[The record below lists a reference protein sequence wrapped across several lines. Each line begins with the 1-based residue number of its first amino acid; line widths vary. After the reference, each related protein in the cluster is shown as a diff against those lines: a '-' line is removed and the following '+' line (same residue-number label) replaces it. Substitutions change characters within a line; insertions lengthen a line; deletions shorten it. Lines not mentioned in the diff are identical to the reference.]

1 MSSSRTSDPLAAVGA
16 ALARVRTWS
25 RRFVGVAAR
34 KRTYSNLLYLLLSF
48 PLGLGYFTALV
59 TGFALPAGFAFA
71 FVQIGLSEPVVLLI
85 AGIPI
90 ALLGLGMGLP
100 AALVTL
106 FIASE
111 LTSLERLLAERL
123 LETEVPTSKPARSV
137 RERAKRLVFDRG
149 TWKGVGYLLSKFL
162 YGTASFILL
171 TFGITFTY
179 VLVAA
184 PLHYRGET
192 VGIHIGDPIEFVPQ
206 FTYQHEGWS
215 VEISPVTLSI
225 ADGELLSL
233 YVDSLPAALAVSA
246 IGVLVALVVL
256 HLFNGIAWL
265 LARYT
270 ELLLRDTQPSIFS
283 DSSAEADR

>member
-1 MSSSRTSDPLAAVGA
+1 MSSSRTSDPRVGVTA

-34 KRTYSNLLYLLLSF
+34 KRTYSNLLYLLLAF
-48 PLGLGYFTALV
+48 PLGVGYFTALV

-71 FVQIGLSEPVVLLI
+71 FVQIGLSEPVVLVF

-90 ALLGLGMGLP
+90 LLLGVGIGLP

-106 FIASE
+106 FLASE
-111 LTSLERLLAERL
+111 LTALERLLAERL
-123 LETEVPTSKPARSV
+123 LGAEIPTAEPAGSV
-137 RERAKRLVFDRG
+137 RERARLLVFDRG
-149 TWKGVGYLLSKFL
+149 TWTGVGYLFSKFL
-162 YGTASFILL
+162 YGTASFVLL
-171 TFGITFTY
+171 TIGVTFTY
-179 VLVAA
+179 ALVAA

-206 FTYQHEGWS
+206 FTYQHEGWT
-215 VEISPVTLSI
+215 VDISPVTLSV

-246 IGVLVALVVL
+246 VGVVVGLGVL
-256 HLFNGIAWL
+256 HLFNAVAWL

-270 ELLLRDTQPSIFS
+270 ELLLRNTQPSIVT
-283 DSSAEADR
+283 EPP